1 MPLLL
6 LLAII
11 INVRRRKRIVVKA
24 LFSRVAGNK
33 GIDDNRASKENRSN
47 IDDRLHIRKEGK
59 ERDVNSI
66 EELSYLTK
74 SEDLTGRRSNRIVY

>member
-1 MPLLL
+1 VPLLL

-47 IDDRLHIRKEGK
+47 IDDRLRIRKEGK

-74 SEDLTGRRSNRIVY
+74 SGDLTGRRSNRIVY